1 MSKDD
6 LKCPHCGFEDEIC
19 NFPDLFYEGCKYPEQ
34 FKLIEELQS
43 KGYNIVTCGM
53 CEDVFI
59 QKLEVEND

>member
-1 MSKDD
+1 MIKDD

-34 FKLIEELQS
+34 YKLILELQS

-53 CEDVFI
+53 CGEPFI
-59 QKLEVEND
+59 QKLEEEDE